1 MKKIAYIFTGFG
13 LGAGLMYLLDP
24 DRGKRRRALI
34 RDRAL
39 HASKVANR
47 EVNRRINDLRNR
59 AYGVAKQTE
68 SLFRTQEVSDGQL
81 TGQIRSK
88 LGRLTS
94 HPHDVRTDV
103 ENGRV
108 TLSGPIVGGEVS
120 HLVSEITSIPGVVEV
135 EDKLDVR

>member
-1 MKKIAYIFTGFG
+1 MKKVAYIFTGLG

-39 HASKVANR
+39 HASRVANR
-47 EVNRRINDLRNR
+47 EVNKRINDLRNR
-59 AYGVAKQTE
+59 AYGLAKHTE
-68 SLFRTQEVSDGQL
+68 GLFWTREVSDGQL

-94 HPHDVRTDV
+94 HPHAVTTNV
-103 ENGRV
+103 ENGKV
-108 TLSGPIVGGEVS
+108 TLSGHIPAGEVG
-120 HLVSEITSIPGVVEV
+120 HLVCGVSAIPGVVEV
-135 EDKLDVR
+135 ENKLDAR